1 MFLVLLHG
9 TSLEFLCSFVQWAL
23 SVSQS
28 VQKPRSFIFSLSL
41 TIFKIVWLLLEVAL
55 SLLLSV
61 AILFSL
67 TVQVGHRGVGKPQP
81 WRLIQG
87 SPGITLVTGA
97 LSLSGA
103 GAGPAPRTAARGRGP
118 GLAPSPTRQGGGAG
132 PALAAPL
139 LRKLCFGPVC
149 SHLGCW
155 NRVPAGALP
164 P

>member
-1 MFLVLLHG
+1 MGPLGLAVGPKAEVVHLL
-9 TSLEFLCSFVQWAL
+9 AL
-23 SVSQS
+23 THDLQNR
-28 VQKPRSFIFSLSL
+28 PAPTRGR
-41 TIFKIVWLLLEVAL
+41 AL
-55 SLLLSV
+55 ALALGRDP
-61 AILFSL
+61 ILAHSP
-67 TVQVGHRGVGKPQP
+67 GRA
-81 WRLIQG
+81 QG
-87 SPGITLVTGA
+87 SGKTPALEADPRIPGGWIHRVALVTGV